1 MTQGGGGL
9 FGDGLCAWTA
19 PEHGQR
25 PRGACALL
33 TSASRH
39 LYLLRSFQ
47 NERSNCGPPQPPS
60 PSAPQG
66 SSTLRACSSGEARDA
81 ALGPRLAAGQ
91 GRASGDPREQ
101 AILSEAV
108 VLGIVFSIIKNTK
121 RLPNRTKSSHSVPA
135 RPPAALLA
143 RPPHAAGTAA
153 RMPRSPSPRPP
164 VQSWPLASLGPA
176 ASHLCPPGPW
186 PGAQNC
192 TAPRDP
198 WEQRADGLAPRTW
211 GRWLGG
217 APRVGGTCEPH
228 LPEPPAGWLPAC
240 SPQTAEVWEV
250 EGGRGPA
257 SARLPR
263 GPLIRH
269 HGSPTGERAPWV
281 GGHRPASTPQTRLPT
296 PSAPRKSQALN
307 LDESGPRPRPPRC
320 PTEGERKMETS
331 PGLRIDPV
339 RCLSSSVLTGQAAG
353 AGTGGARS
361 SGGAGSSGGACG
373 PLPGSR
379 SPRRWAL

>member
-1 MTQGGGGL
+1 MV
-9 FGDGLCAWTA
+9 ASV
-19 PEHGQR
+19 PGQR
-25 PRGACALL
+25 RSTGSGPGVHAPCSPLHLDTCICSEVSRMSALIAGHPSPPAPPLPRGPA
-33 TSASRH
+33 
-39 LYLLRSFQ
+39 
-47 NERSNCGPPQPPS
+47 PS
-60 PSAPQG
+60 
-66 SSTLRACSSGEARDA
+66 
-81 ALGPRLAAGQ
+81 
-91 GRASGDPREQ
+91 
-101 AILSEAV
+101 
-108 VLGIVFSIIKNTK
+108 
-121 RLPNRTKSSHSVPA
+121 
-135 RPPAALLA
+135 
-143 RPPHAAGTAA
+143 
-153 RMPRSPSPRPP
+153 
-164 VQSWPLASLGPA
+164 
-176 ASHLCPPGPW
+176 
-186 PGAQNC
+186 
-192 TAPRDP
+192 
-198 WEQRADGLAPRTW
+198 GLAPPGRPGTLLW
-211 GRWLGG
+211 GPGWQQAKVAPQETRENRRFFRRLWFWVSFFQSLKIQNVSQIEQRVPTPSRPAHLLLCWPGPHTQLAPPPG
-217 APRVGGTCEPH
+217 CPALPAPVRPSRAGLWPASAPPPPTSALQDPGRAPRTAQPPGTPGSRGQMAWHPEPGAGGWEGPPWVGGTCEPH

-307 LDESGPRPRPPRC
+307 LDESGPRPWLPRC

-331 PGLRIDPV
+331 PGLRSDPV